1 MHFLSSTLL
10 RAFLV
15 SIVSF
20 MVYLTTIAPDV
31 GFTDSGELAAV
42 CTTLG
47 VAHPTG
53 YPLYTI
59 IGHVW
64 TLLPLPF
71 SPIYSL
77 NIFAG
82 LCVAASAGIFSWML
96 TLIFGLINQPKT
108 QQKKGKTATNILAF
122 SPFAEYVTTIALSCL
137 YAFSSI
143 IWHQATS
150 NEVYSLQ
157 LVVLTL
163 SIALFLRA
171 MTLEPH
177 HRLPALML
185 WIAIIGLG
193 FGNHGTTILLAPA
206 MIFMFFKR
214 PQEKFDIS
222 AKRWKELSLLTIPFI
237 AGLCVWL
244 YLPLRSAALPDFNW
258 GEVHRSFDKF
268 WYHASGKQFQIWM
281 FNGSFSNNFQEF
293 ISLLPGQLGYV
304 GAAFTLIGIIQLF
317 KRNGT
322 IATFTA
328 LLFFGCVFYAFNYG
342 IHDIEPYFSLAFI
355 ALFIFA
361 AIGFAYVLT
370 TIQTKSNNIALPITL
385 TLLMT
390 CINIGLHY
398 KQADKSDDTVVR
410 DYTQIMVKNLPKNSV
425 IFSSQW
431 DYWCSAFWYKQSCEN
446 MRPDIIL
453 IEKELLRRTWYPR
466 FIQRKYPQ
474 LFVSLKAEMKEFEQ
488 ELELFESGGNY
499 SDIRLQ
505 GAWEKMLHRM
515 ITTNYEKFPL
525 YITHDVL
532 QSEQAMMRGYRPVP
546 EGLAYKIIK
555 DSETYTSAVAVPDYT
570 KVALTLQKYEGH
582 LYEGMQQVI
591 TTTLQTSAYYAEKI
605 EKDQIKVRKI
615 QEQLQKFSASH

>member
-1 MHFLSSTLL
+1 
-10 RAFLV
+10 
-15 SIVSF
+15 
-20 MVYLTTIAPDV
+20 
-31 GFTDSGELAAV
+31 
-42 CTTLG
+42 
-47 VAHPTG
+47 
-53 YPLYTI
+53 
-59 IGHVW
+59 
-64 TLLPLPF
+64 
-71 SPIYSL
+71 
-77 NIFAG
+77 
-82 LCVAASAGIFSWML
+82 
-96 TLIFGLINQPKT
+96 
-108 QQKKGKTATNILAF
+108 
-122 SPFAEYVTTIALSCL
+122 
-137 YAFSSI
+137 
-143 IWHQATS
+143 
-150 NEVYSLQ
+150 
-157 LVVLTL
+157 
-163 SIALFLRA
+163 
-171 MTLEPH
+171 
-177 HRLPALML
+177 
-185 WIAIIGLG
+185 
-193 FGNHGTTILLAPA
+193 
-206 MIFMFFKR
+206 
-214 PQEKFDIS
+214 
-222 AKRWKELSLLTIPFI
+222 
-237 AGLCVWL
+237 
-244 YLPLRSAALPDFNW
+244 
-258 GEVHRSFDKF
+258 
-268 WYHASGKQFQIWM
+268 
-281 FNGSFSNNFQEF
+281 
-293 ISLLPGQLGYV
+293 
-304 GAAFTLIGIIQLF
+304 
-317 KRNGT
+317 
-322 IATFTA
+322 
-328 LLFFGCVFYAFNYG
+328 
-342 IHDIEPYFSLAFI
+342 
-355 ALFIFA
+355 
-361 AIGFAYVLT
+361 
-370 TIQTKSNNIALPITL
+370 
-385 TLLMT
+385 MT

-488 ELELFESGGNY
+488 ELELFERGGNY

>member
-1 MHFLSSTLL
+1 MHILSSTLL
-10 RAFLV
+10 RSFLV
-15 SIVSF
+15 SLVSLV
-20 MVYLTTIAPDV
+20 VYLTTTAPDV

-47 VAHPTG
+47 IAHPTG

-82 LCVAASAGIFSWML
+82 LCVAASAGIFSWVL
-96 TLIFGLINQPKT
+96 TLIFVLINQPKP
-108 QQKKGKTATNILAF
+108 QQKKGKTVANILSF
-122 SPFAEYVTTIALSCL
+122 SPIAEQLANIALSCL

-143 IWHQATS
+143 IWHQATG

-157 LVVLTL
+157 LVVFTL

-171 MTLEPH
+171 MTLEQH
-177 HRLPALML
+177 LRLAALMV

-206 MIFMFFKR
+206 MMYMFFKR

-222 AKRWKELSLLTIPFI
+222 AKRWKELSILTIPFI
-237 AGLCVWL
+237 IGLCVWL

-293 ISLLPGQLGYV
+293 ISLLPKQLGYI
-304 GAAFTLIGIIQLF
+304 GIIFTLLGIIQLF

-328 LLFFGCVFYAFNYG
+328 LLFFGCTFYAFNYG

-355 ALFIFA
+355 ALFMFT
-361 AIGFAYVLT
+361 AIGFAYTLT
-370 TIQTKSNNIALPITL
+370 TVHIKSKNMASAIVL
-385 TLLMT
+385 TLLMI
-390 CINIGLHY
+390 CINMGLHY

-410 DYTQIMVKNLPKNSV
+410 DYTQIMVEKLPKNSV

-446 MRPDIIL
+446 MRPDIVL
-453 IEKELLRRTWYPR
+453 IEKELLRRTWYPQ

-474 LFVSLKAEMKEFEQ
+474 LFTSVKAEMKEFEE

-505 GAWEKMLHRM
+505 AAWEKMLHRM
-515 ITTNYEKFPL
+515 MTTNYDKFPL
-525 YITHDVL
+525 YMTHDVL

-546 EGLAYKIIK
+546 EGLAYKIVK
-555 DSETYTSAVAVPDYT
+555 DNETYTSAVSIPDYT
-570 KVALTLQKYEGH
+570 NLAFLLQKHEGH
-582 LYEGMQQVI
+582 LYKGMQEVI

-605 EKDQIKVRKI
+605 EKDPNKVRKV
-615 QEQLQKFSASH
+615 QEQLQKFSAQH

>member
-1 MHFLSSTLL
+1 MHILSSTFL
-10 RAFLV
+10 RAIFV
-15 SIVSF
+15 SMVSF
-20 MVYLTTIAPDV
+20 VVYLTTIAPDV
-31 GFTDSGELAAV
+31 GFTDSGELASV

-82 LCVAASAGIFSWML
+82 LCVAASAGVFSWIL
-96 TLIFGLINQPKT
+96 TLIFGLINQPKPH
-108 QQKKGKTATNILAF
+108 QKKGKSETTIVSF
-122 SPFAEYVTTIALSCL
+122 SPIAEYLSNIALSCL

-143 IWHQATS
+143 IWHQATG

-157 LVVLTL
+157 LVVLTV

-171 MTLEPH
+171 MTLEQH
-177 HRLPALML
+177 HRFAALMV
-185 WIAIIGLG
+185 WITIVGLG

-206 MIFMFFKR
+206 MIYIYFKR
-214 PQEKFDIS
+214 PHEKFDIS
-222 AKRWKELSLLTIPFI
+222 AKRWKELAVLTIPFA

-293 ISLLPGQLGYV
+293 ILLLPKQLGYIGIV
-304 GAAFTLIGIIQLF
+304 FTLIGVIQLF

-322 IATFTA
+322 IGTFTA
-328 LLFFGCVFYAFNYG
+328 LLFFGCILYAFNYG

-355 ALFIFA
+355 ALFIFT
-361 AIGFAYVLT
+361 AIGFAYTLT
-370 TIQTKSNNIALPITL
+370 TVLTKSNNMALPIAL
-385 TLLMT
+385 TQMMI

-410 DYTQIMVKNLPKNSV
+410 DYTHIMVKNLPKNSV

-466 FIQRKYPQ
+466 FIRRKYPQ
-474 LFVSLKAEMKEFEQ
+474 LFMSLTAEMKEFED

-505 GAWEKMLHRM
+505 AAWEKMLHRM
-515 ITTNYEKFPL
+515 ITTNYDKFPL
-525 YITHDVL
+525 YVTHDVL

-546 EGLAYKIIK
+546 EGLAYKIVTDNENYK
-555 DSETYTSAVAVPDYT
+555 SAVALPDYT
-570 KVALTLQKYEGH
+570 NLAFTLQQHEGH

-591 TTTLQTSAYYAEKI
+591 ITTLQTSAYYAEKI
-605 EKDQIKVRKI
+605 EKDQNKVRKV
-615 QEQLQKFSASH
+615 QEQLQKFSAQD

>member
-1 MHFLSSTLL
+1 MHILSSTLV
-10 RAFLV
+10 RVFIV

-20 MVYLTTIAPDV
+20 IVYLTTTAPDV

-59 IGHVW
+59 IGHAW

-71 SPIYSL
+71 SPIYAL
-77 NIFAG
+77 NVFAG
-82 LCVAASAGIFSWML
+82 LCVSVSVGIFSWCL
-96 TLIFGLINQPKT
+96 SLIFGLIHQNRIH
-108 QQKKGKTATNILAF
+108 QKRGKNTVAPLSF
-122 SPFAEYVTTIALSCL
+122 SPLAEHLATVGISAM
-137 YAFSSI
+137 YAFSEI

-171 MTLEPH
+171 MSIDKQY
-177 HRLPALML
+177 RMPALMI
-185 WIAIIGLG
+185 WVAVIGLG

-206 MIFMFFKR
+206 MIYMFFKR
-214 PQEKFDIS
+214 PQEKFDFSIG
-222 AKRWKELSLLTIPFI
+222 RWKELFILIIPFSI
-237 AGLCVWL
+237 GLSVWL

-258 GEVHRSFDKF
+258 GEVHRGFDKF

-281 FNGSFSNNFQEF
+281 FNDSFSKNFKEF
-293 ISLLPGQLGYV
+293 ISLLPGQLGY
-304 GAAFTLIGIIQLF
+304 IGIAFCIIGILQF
-317 KRNGT
+317 IKRNLT
-322 IATFTA
+322 LYIFTT
-328 LLFFGCVFYAFNYG
+328 LLFLGCTFYAFNYG

-355 ALFIFA
+355 ASFIFTAVGVAYSISYIQSKSQNSAIPILITLFIVF
-361 AIGFAYVLT
+361 
-370 TIQTKSNNIALPITL
+370 
-385 TLLMT
+385 
-390 CINIGLHY
+390 INIGLHY
-398 KQADKSDDTVVR
+398 TKVDKSADTVVR
-410 DYTQIMVKNLPKNSV
+410 DYTQIMVEKLPKNTI

-431 DYWCSAFWYKQSCEN
+431 DYWCSAFWYKQACEN
-446 MRPDIIL
+446 LRPDIIL

-466 FIQRKYPQ
+466 YLQRRYPHV
-474 LFVSLKAEMKEFEQ
+474 FVSLEREMKEFEA

-505 GAWEKMLHRM
+505 AAWEKMLHRM
-515 ITTNYEKFPL
+515 ITSNYDKYPL

-546 EGLAYKIIK
+546 EGLSYKIVK
-555 DSETYTSAVAVPDYT
+555 DGDIYTSTVSIPDYMS
-570 KVALTLQKYEGH
+570 LSLNLRNYEGH
-582 LYEGMQQVI
+582 LYEGMQQMI
-591 TTTLQTSAYYAEKI
+591 TTSLQTSAYYAEKI
-605 EKDQIKVRKI
+605 EMNQDKLRKI
-615 QEQLQKFSASH
+615 QEQLRKFSIQD